1 VSRVSVLLADDNAAV
16 LDQVTRA
23 LEKDYDIVGAV
34 SLGEAILPECLRL
47 KPDVIVLD
55 ISLGDVN
62 GLDVARELRESGNVS
77 KIVFLTVHEDFDFVN
92 AAIGAGAMA
101 YVVKSRLSKDL
112 TSAIDA
118 VLSGKLFFSRNL
130 LGQP

>member
-1 VSRVSVLLADDNAAV
+1 MSRVSVLLADDNAAV